1 MTDMREKKERKEKMM
16 ILIDNLPLVIAAAAV
31 IAALIGAI
39 YNFFNRPTAAQIRD
53 LKEWL
58 KYAVVIAEKELG
70 SGTGQ
75 LKLRMVYDMFV
86 QKWGWMSKFIS
97 FEKFSGYIDDALE
110 WMNKQLDTNKA
121 VASIVIKESEE

>member
-1 MTDMREKKERKEKMM
+1 MI
-16 ILIDNLPLVIAAAAV
+16 ILINNWPLVIAAGAV
-31 IAALIGAI
+31 IAAAAYAI
-39 YNFFNRPTAAQIRD
+39 YRFFNRPTKGQIKD

-58 KYAVVIAEKELG
+58 KYAVTLAEKELG

-86 QKWGWMSKFIS
+86 QKWGWMARFIS
-97 FEKFSGYIDDALE
+97 FEKFNEYIDEALE

-121 VASIVIKESEE
+121 VASIVVANKAE